1 MTTINEVAK
10 LYISL
15 SQEIKAKYP
24 SLSGWT
30 FKWNTNLT
38 NCMGRA
44 VRKNNNTIKYIEL
57 STRIVALNLRTPDF
71 LNKIKQTIIHEW
83 CHALD
88 WEHDQQWGHGPTWR
102 NWMMR
107 FNLVPKW
114 CFDSSLW
121 LVPARGADYVIRN
134 NTTGQVFKYFSYK
147 PKDKD
152 LTEAEAWHR
161 IRLMRPIYE
170 DLEMIHLHSGMS
182 QIL

>member
-1 MTTINEVAK
+1 
-10 LYISL
+10 
-15 SQEIKAKYP
+15 
-24 SLSGWT
+24 
-30 FKWNTNLT
+30 
-38 NCMGRA
+38 MGRA

-107 FNLVPKW
+107 FNLVPER

-121 LVPARGADYVIRN
+121 LVPRRGADYVIRN
-134 NTTGQVFKYFSYK
+134 NTTGRVFKYFGYK

-152 LTEAEAWHR
+152 LTDAEAWHR
-161 IRLMRPIYE
+161 IRLMRPVHE
-170 DLEMIHLHSGMS
+170 DLELIHLHSGMS